1 MKISKVQTTVVT
13 VPFTRPEI
21 WAQGARPCI
30 TSVILELTTD
40 NGITGLGE
48 TLGDERAAAQI
59 EAMVRSGLDPFELEL
74 LRQRYSG
81 RSSLYAAVETALLD
95 IQGKAIGEP
104 VHKLF
109 GGAVRRKVVYMYY
122 LLRDHPKVMA
132 EEALKAAEA
141 GFDTIYI
148 KVGIDVK
155 EDLEAIRNIREA
167 IGMEPKLRI
176 DPNEKWTVGTA
187 ARLGHY
193 LQDFNLELLED
204 PIPRQDLG
212 GMRRLRASLN
222 IPIAAQESCVT
233 LKDIFNVLA
242 NEAAD
247 IILVD
252 QHRNGGLTGMRR
264 AAAMVEAAGMPVYK
278 HSGGELGIST
288 AAATHALSTM
298 PNNLLASQTYWQ
310 FLEGDIIQEPIAGE
324 LLENGYVEVSDRP
337 GLGVMLDRRK
347 LAHYHDVYLRKE
359 VVDGNYEWNRSTY
372 RIDDTKKPSQAP
384 AWGTPLF

>member
-1 MKISKVQTTVVT
+1 MKISKVKTTVVT

-30 TSVILELTTD
+30 TSVILEVTTD
-40 NGITGLGE
+40 DGITGLGE
-48 TLGDERAAAQI
+48 TLGDERAAAEI
-59 EAMVRSGLDPFELEL
+59 EAMVRPGLDVFELEP
-74 LRQRYSG
+74 LRHRYSG
-81 RSSLYAAVETALLD
+81 RSSLYAAVEMALLD

-109 GGAVRRKVVYMYY
+109 GGAVRRKVAYMYY

-132 EEALKAAEA
+132 EEALRAVEA

-148 KVGIDVK
+148 KVGIDIQ
-155 EDLEAIRNIREA
+155 EDLTAIRSIREA
-167 IGMEPKLRI
+167 IGLKPKLRI

-193 LQDFNLELLED
+193 LEEFNLELLED

-233 LKDIFNVLA
+233 LRDIFTVLA

-247 IILVD
+247 IVLVD

-264 AAAMVEAAGMPVYK
+264 AAATVEAAGMPVYK

-288 AAATHALSTM
+288 AAATHTLSTM
-298 PNNLLASQTYWQ
+298 PNNLLASQTYYQ
-310 FLEGDIIQEPIAGE
+310 FLEGDVIQEPIAKE
-324 LLENGYVEVSDRP
+324 LLENGYIEVPDLP
-337 GLGVMLDRRK
+337 GLGVTLDRSK

-359 VVDGNYEWNRSTY
+359 VVDSNYQWNRLTY
-372 RIDDTKKPSQAP
+372 RIDDLEKPSEASP
-384 AWGTPLF
+384 WGSPLF